1 MVMRKAVGFG
11 LIALGA
17 GVAVSS
23 LLGPLVLNVIRF
35 RTSENIENQFIGG
48 DAVSLGLVAPVA
60 IVAGVLW
67 LRDHRLAPALA
78 LAPALYAVYTYTSV
92 VLGQEYSR
100 YAGNVEKFFPL
111 YAGLVA
117 ASGVIAAAAWSRL
130 GRVDLVVPSI
140 RLRRGLAG
148 IFIGVGGLF
157 ALAWARQIQLVVSG
171 HPTTEYLEGPTLF
184 WLIKLLDFGFVIPA
198 MLATGVGL
206 LRAHPAAVKAAY
218 GLAGFLTCLGG
229 SIAGMAVAMEL
240 KQDPSS
246 QPLMIV
252 ILLPATAGL
261 ALLTASL
268 LRTSLRS
275 TGTTT
280 MAGSGSVIEIT
291 AARRTRRLG

>member
-1 MVMRKAVGFG
+1 MIMRRAIGTA

-17 GVAVSS
+17 GVATSS
-23 LLGPLVLNVIRF
+23 ILGPLVLNVIRF
-35 RTSENIENQFIGG
+35 RTSANIENQFIGG
-48 DAVSLGLVAPVA
+48 DVVSLGLVAPVA

-92 VLGQEYSR
+92 VLGQEYGR
-100 YAGNVEKFFPL
+100 YQGNVEKFFPL

-117 ASGVIAAAAWSRL
+117 VAGVIAAAAWSQL
-130 GRVDLVVPSI
+130 GRAGLPVPSV
-140 RLRRGLAG
+140 RLRRGVA
-148 IFIGVGGLF
+148 GLF
-157 ALAWARQIQLVVSG
+157 VTFAALIALAWSRQIQLVVTG

-198 MLATGVGL
+198 MVVTGIGL
-206 LRAHPAAVKAAY
+206 LRAHPSAIKATY
-218 GLAGFLTCLGG
+218 GLVGFLTCLAG

-246 QPLMIV
+246 QPAMIV

-261 ALLTASL
+261 AALTASL
-268 LRTSLRS
+268 LRSYLHS
-275 TGTTT
+275 TGSDT
-280 MAGSGSVIEIT
+280 ASGTVIKMMT
-291 AARRTRRLG
+291 VRRMRRLS